1 MSINF
6 GVTSNTNPIKFF
18 ERVYKDWVELVRKI
32 FTFLAVSSLFIGGTG
47 FFKTYIG
54 YYMLELEPN
63 LVISFAVFLI
73 SFCVYS
79 LDKVADVN
87 NDRTNMPERCGFL
100 AGRRNMVIAYSFAAY
115 IGALA
120 IVWMIEP
127 MAVPVVF
134 IPFLANAFYGTK
146 LISGVPRLKD
156 IPVMKN
162 LIVAIAWSLTTILIA
177 GYQVLFSAPF
187 MVGMVVYFMLI
198 KTFIDTVLYDVRD
211 VKGDREAGVKTMP
224 VLLGEKK
231 TIAAL
236 LLLNSTLIPWIM
248 LAHESVR
255 PLAAIL
261 TVYGYAYIVYFRT
274 RRNPLVLDFIV
285 EGEWML
291 ATAMLLM
298 L

>member
-1 MSINF
+1 MYTNS
-6 GVTSNTNPIKFF
+6 GVVSSAVPIKFLK
-18 ERVYKDWVELVRKI
+18 RIYKESTEFLRRF
-32 FTFLAVSSLFIGGTG
+32 FTFLAVSSLFIGATG

-54 YYMLELEPN
+54 YIMMDLRPSLA
-63 LVISFAVFLI
+63 LSFAVFLV

-79 LDKVADVN
+79 LDKVADMN
-87 NDRTNMPERCGFL
+87 NDLTNMPERCGFL
-100 AGRRNMVIAYSFAAY
+100 AGRRNTVIAYSLAAY
-115 IGALA
+115 AGALA

-127 MAVPVVF
+127 MALPVVF
-134 IPFLANAFYGTK
+134 VPFIANAFYGTK
-146 LISGVPRLKD
+146 LIPGLPRLKD

-162 LIVAIAWSLTTILIA
+162 VIVAIAWSLTTILIA
-177 GYQVLFSAPF
+177 GYQILFTAPEVVA
-187 MVGMVVYFMLI
+187 MVIYFMLI

-211 VKGDREAGVKTMP
+211 VKGDREAGVRTMP
-224 VLLGEKK
+224 ALLGERK
-231 TIAAL
+231 TIIVL
-236 LLLNSTLIPWIM
+236 LLLNSTLLPWTM

-261 TVYGYAYIVYFRT
+261 TIYGYAYIVYFRT
-274 RRNPLVLDFIV
+274 RRNPLVLDFVV